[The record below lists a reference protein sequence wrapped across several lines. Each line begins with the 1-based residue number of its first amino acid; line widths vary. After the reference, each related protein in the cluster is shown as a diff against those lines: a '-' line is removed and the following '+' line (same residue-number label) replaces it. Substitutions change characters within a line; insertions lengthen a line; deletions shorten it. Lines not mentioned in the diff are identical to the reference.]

1 MKKRIF
7 YFAMAA
13 CVALC
18 NISCGGD
25 DGDNN
30 GGGNDV
36 NLRTPKYLYQAF
48 TVTDPS
54 AIGASVD
61 GAPQLTKV
69 DITKMGNVVVEL
81 KEASGSY
88 QYAIYKLASA
98 SNSIYTLD
106 GDKGSITVL
115 STKAATRG
123 TTTVTISLELSVEYI
138 DANGN
143 KVTVKYTGENIAAMG
158 ITEDAVTNMIQ
169 KYLERTW
176 MVDAMIIDLEGE
188 VTGYKEFSGGNL
200 KQICDYA
207 IQQGTHLTAEE
218 QEELNKT
225 ISNVIVDN
233 KLFVLN
239 YSKGTPDVGSWEWG
253 SGDYSSIKVTLKD
266 GKMGN
271 KYINN
276 NSAIGLKFS
285 SNMCV
290 MVFKTSVNDGQNYK
304 ATLTVRLKDTYQQ

>member
-1 MKKRIF
+1 MKKSIF

-30 GGGNDV
+30 GGNDV

-61 GAPQLTKV
+61 GAPQLTRA
-69 DITKMGNVVVEL
+69 DITKMGNVVFEL
-81 KEASGSY
+81 KEADGSH
-88 QYAIYKLASA
+88 QYVIYKLASA
-98 SNSIYTLD
+98 SNSIYTLAD
-106 GDKGSITVL
+106 GKGTISSSL
-115 STKAATRG
+115 TKAATRNS
-123 TTTVTISLELSVEYI
+123 TTVTISLDISVEYV
-138 DANGN
+138 DANGK
-143 KVTVKYTGENIAAMG
+143 KVTVHYTGENIAAMG
-158 ITEDAVTNMIQ
+158 ITEDVISNVIQ
-169 KYLERTW
+169 TYLERTW
-176 MVDAMIIDLEGE
+176 MVDAMIIDLEGD

-200 KQICDYA
+200 KQISDYA

-218 QEELNKT
+218 QEELDKT

-233 KLFVLN
+233 NLFVLN
-239 YSKGTPDVGSWEWG
+239 YSKGMPDVGSWSWG
-253 SGDYSSIKVTLKD
+253 SSDYSSIKVTLKD

-276 NSAIGLKFS
+276 NSAIALKFS

-290 MVFKTSVNDGQNYK
+290 MVFKTSVSDSQNYK
-304 ATLTVRLKDTYQQ
+304 ATLTVRLKDSYQQ

>member
-1 MKKRIF
+1 MKKSIF
-7 YFAMAA
+7 YLAMAA

-30 GGGNDV
+30 SGSDV

-48 TVTDPS
+48 SVTDPA

-69 DITKMGNVVVEL
+69 DITKMGNVVFEL

-88 QYAIYKLASA
+88 NYAVSKLASA
-98 SNSIYTLD
+98 SNGVYTLA
-106 GDKGSITVL
+106 GGKGTIKSS
-115 STKAATRG
+115 STKAATRNS
-123 TTTVTISLELSVEYI
+123 TTVTISLDISVEYV

-143 KVTVKYTGENIAAMG
+143 KVTVHYTGEDISALG
-158 ITEDAVTNMIQ
+158 ITEDVISNVIQ
-169 KYLERTW
+169 TYLERTW
-176 MVDAMIIDLEGE
+176 EVDAMIIDLEGDI
-188 VTGYKEFSGGNL
+188 TGYKEFSGGNL
-200 KQICDYA
+200 KQISDYA
-207 IQQGTHLTAEE
+207 IQQGTKLTAEE

-225 ISNVIVDN
+225 ISNIIVDN
-233 KLFVLN
+233 NLFVLN
-239 YSKGTPDVGSWEWG
+239 YSKGMPDVGAWSWG
-253 SGDYSSIKVTLKD
+253 SGDFSSIKVTLKD

-290 MVFKTSVNDGQNYK
+290 MVFKTSVSDGQNYK
-304 ATLTVRLKDTYQQ
+304 ATLTVRLKDSYQQ